1 MPQYEIDPSKTAFL
15 VVDMTNDFLLEGAP
29 MECPQGR
36 DLIPRLGSLADT
48 CRAAGIPVI
57 YTTHVHRADGSDM
70 GRMADTLTH
79 LADGE
84 RRPLGLIAGTPG
96 VEVHPDLTP
105 QPGEPL
111 IEKHRFSSF
120 YDSDLETVLRVKEI
134 DTLII
139 GGVATNGCCE
149 STTREASFRDY
160 KVIFLSDGNATFDMP
175 DLGFGQVSS
184 EECQRV
190 VLTTI
195 ALAFGEVA
203 SCEDVIDRVSR
214 VRAAA

>member
-1 MPQYEIDPSKTAFL
+1 MPQYEIDPNRTAFL

-29 MECPQGR
+29 VECPQGR
-36 DLIPRLGSLADT
+36 DLLPRLNSLAES
-48 CRAAGIPVI
+48 CREAGVLVI

-79 LADGE
+79 LADE
-84 RRPLGLIAGTPG
+84 DRRPLGLIAGTPG
-96 VEVHPDLTP
+96 VEIHSDLP
-105 QPGEPL
+105 PGDDDVL

-120 YDSDLETVLRVKEI
+120 HDSDLETVLRVRGI
-134 DTLII
+134 DTLVI

-149 STTREASFRDY
+149 STAREASFRDY
-160 KVIFLSDGNATFDMP
+160 KVIFLADGNATFDMP
-175 DLGFGQVSS
+175 DMGFGAVSS

-190 VLTTI
+190 VLSTI

-203 SCEDVIDRVSR
+203 SCADVEKRIET
-214 VRAAA
+214 AAVAA

>member
-1 MPQYEIDPSKTAFL
+1 MPEYKIDPSKTAFL

-29 MECPQGR
+29 MECPPGR
-36 DLIPRLGSLADT
+36 DLIPRLASLADSF
-48 CRAAGIPVI
+48 RDAGMPVI
-57 YTTHVHRADGSDM
+57 YTTHVHRPDGSDM

-79 LADGE
+79 LADE
-84 RRPLGLIAGTPG
+84 QRRPLGLIAGTPG
-96 VEVHPDLTP
+96 IEVHDELTP
-105 QPGEPL
+105 HEGEVL

-120 YDSDLETVLRVKEI
+120 HDSDLETVLRVKGI
-134 DTLII
+134 DTVVI

-149 STTREASFRDY
+149 STAREASFRDY

-175 DLGFGQVSS
+175 DMGFGPVSS

-190 VLTTI
+190 VLSTI

-203 SCEDVIDRVSR
+203 SCEEVASRVSSAS
-214 VRAAA
+214 VPA

>member
-1 MPQYEIDPSKTAFL
+1 MPQYEIRPATTAFL

-36 DLIPRLGSLADT
+36 DLIPRLASLAEA
-48 CRAAGIPVI
+48 CRTAGIAVI
-57 YTTHVHRADGSDM
+57 FTTHVHRPDGSDM
-70 GRMADTLTH
+70 GRMADTLSH
-79 LADGE
+79 LVDE
-84 RRPLGLIAGTPG
+84 DRRPTGLVAGTPG
-96 VEVHPDLTP
+96 VEVHPGLGRRPDEL
-105 QPGEPL
+105 L

-120 YDSDLETVLRVKEI
+120 FDSDLETVLRVKGI
-134 DTLII
+134 DTLLI

-160 KVIFLSDGNATFDMP
+160 KVVFLSDGNATFDMP
-175 DLGFGQVSS
+175 DLGFGVVSS

-203 SCEDVIDRVSR
+203 SCSDVAERVSG
-214 VRAAA
+214 VASTV

>member
-1 MPQYEIDPSKTAFL
+1 MPQYDIEPSTTAFL

-36 DLIPRLGSLADT
+36 DLIPRLKSVADA
-48 CRAAGIPVI
+48 CREAGIPVI

-79 LADGE
+79 LVDDAH
-84 RRPLGLIAGTPG
+84 RPVGLVAGTPG
-96 VEVHPDLTP
+96 VEVHPELAPHAD
-105 QPGEPL
+105 EPL

-120 YDSDLETVLRVKEI
+120 YDSDLQTILRVKDIE
-134 DTLII
+134 TLII

-175 DLGFGQVSS
+175 DMGFGPVSS

-195 ALAFGEVA
+195 ALAFGEVT
-203 SCEDVIDRVSR
+203 SCSDVVERVAR
-214 VRAAA
+214 VGAAA